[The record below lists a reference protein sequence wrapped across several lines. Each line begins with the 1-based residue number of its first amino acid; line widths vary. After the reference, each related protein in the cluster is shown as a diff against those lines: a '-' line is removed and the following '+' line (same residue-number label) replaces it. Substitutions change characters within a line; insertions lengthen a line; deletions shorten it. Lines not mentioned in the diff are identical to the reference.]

1 MTERAKKTGYAMR
14 VLGATLLLV
23 PAFGA
28 GVLVGRSLLD
38 RRPPAKEKGAD
49 PASDPS
55 LRRDRRALAACRE
68 ELAARSEPRATASAA
83 EAPPGEERQDTPE
96 RAATVDELEVELKRC
111 RKSEIL
117 VDAELCIA
125 AARQFKALLALP
137 KDGLMCGPKSRSA
150 DLIEKNFESCA
161 ALSDV
166 PADLRSNDLTK
177 EESSLIADAIRV
189 RETLTEDDLL
199 RSLKEFVWTCTET
212 PPKLPPMPKQA
223 PKPQGD

>member
-1 MTERAKKTGYAMR
+1 MTENAKKTGHVIR
-14 VLGATLLLV
+14 VLAATLLLV
-23 PAFGA
+23 PAFGS

-38 RRPPAKEKGAD
+38 RTPPAKEKRAE
-49 PASDPS
+49 PPSDPWV
-55 LRRDRRALAACRE
+55 RRDRRALAACRE

-117 VDAELCIA
+117 VDAELCSA
-125 AARQFKALLALP
+125 AARQFKALMALP

-166 PADLRSNDLTK
+166 PAYFRANELTK
-177 EESSLIADAIRV
+177 KESSLVAEAIRV

-212 PPKLPPMPKQA
+212 PPKLPPMLKQA